1 MYPKLND
8 AFEEMMDYRRSVG
21 YATATYRSSVPP
33 FINFC
38 IENHPEAVR
47 ITREM
52 VNEWLNHYPY
62 STNSKAAFISLLR
75 EYTKYLNFLGHDD
88 FIPDED
94 YAVKRIAFNPYL
106 FTDTELSG
114 LFNAIDLYTGKTCGK
129 RYLPEAV
136 LPVYSRML
144 YCCGLRPQEPPAIR
158 TEDVDL
164 ETGDVYI
171 RQSKRHKDRHIIMSE
186 DMRTLCRKYDSLA
199 GRRQWFFQKWDGTP
213 GTARLM
219 KHRGTTSYGD
229 A

>member
-1 MYPKLND
+1 MTLDEKLNN

-38 IENHPEAVR
+38 IENHPEALR

-62 STNSKAAFISLLR
+62 SANSKAAFISLLR

-94 YAVKRIAFNPYL
+94 YTVKRIAFNPYL

-114 LFNAIDLYTGKTCGK
+114 LFNAIDLYSK
-129 RYLPEAV
+129 RQNNF
-136 LPVYSRML
+136 R
-144 YCCGLRPQEPPAIR
+144 IR
-158 TEDVDL
+158 TL
-164 ETGDVYI
+164 
-171 RQSKRHKDRHIIMSE
+171 K
-186 DMRTLCRKYDSLA
+186 
-199 GRRQWFFQKWDGTP
+199 
-213 GTARLM
+213 
-219 KHRGTTSYGD
+219 TSYRNQDGID
-229 A
+229 RLL

>member
-1 MYPKLND
+1 MTLDDKLND

-38 IENHPEAVR
+38 IENHSEAVR

-129 RYLPEAV
+129 DTCPRSCSLFTVECFIVADSAPRSRPRYEP
-136 LPVYSRML
+136 RML
-144 YCCGLRPQEPPAIR
+144 TWKREMFTSASPKGTRIGTSSCQRTCAPFARDTIR
-158 TEDVDL
+158 
-164 ETGDVYI
+164 
-171 RQSKRHKDRHIIMSE
+171 
-186 DMRTLCRKYDSLA
+186 
-199 GRRQWFFQKWDGTP
+199 
-213 GTARLM
+213 
-219 KHRGTTSYGD
+219 
-229 A
+229 